1 MQINH
6 PKFLC
11 DLGLSV
17 LSVLQWKA
25 ILLLLLSARLI
36 THSTEAK
43 LCRCAYNIKK
53 LSVDGWFKKQTNTPK
68 KTSLN
73 FAFLFFKLKSFF
85 NKKHFFRARTSLLGV
100 KTVLL
105 EGHFMICHVLQTRS
119 LSLSS
124 LCCIISTA
132 LPDASTQTNK
142 LPRCLMLKPWWFPIF
157 TQIRTRCI
165 ILCNSRDAKML
176 KAQEKRMLNKLKKD
190 SSSWSH
196 RAMKSYIA

>member
-1 MQINH
+1 M
-6 PKFLC
+6 
-11 DLGLSV
+11 S
-17 LSVLQWKA
+17 
-25 ILLLLLSARLI
+25 
-36 THSTEAK
+36 
-43 LCRCAYNIKK
+43 
-53 LSVDGWFKKQTNTPK
+53 
-68 KTSLN
+68 
-73 FAFLFFKLKSFF
+73 
-85 NKKHFFRARTSLLGV
+85 
-100 KTVLL
+100 
-105 EGHFMICHVLQTRS
+105 RS
-119 LSLSS
+119 LDPIPFFGTVSS

-196 RAMKSYIA
+196 SDEVVHRLKD